1 MADMQHFE
9 LYNVAADKY
18 QMHNIYEQQTDAK
31 KAALHKQLD
40 DYFKC
45 GSPTIGSIGKE
56 MKMPAGKSTCL

>member
-1 MADMQHFE
+1 MQHYE
-9 LYNVAADKY
+9 YYDIASDKY
-18 QMHNIYEQQTDAK
+18 QMHNIYDQQTDER

-45 GSPTIGSIGKE
+45 GSPTVGSIGKE